1 MQEAAPA
8 SGEERGVGTPDDDE
22 HERTV
27 KGGRAKGELA
37 IVEAGLHRER
47 TWVPVIC
54 SVFFGGFKH

>member
-47 TWVPVIC
+47 GMRPVL
-54 SVFFGGFKH
+54 F